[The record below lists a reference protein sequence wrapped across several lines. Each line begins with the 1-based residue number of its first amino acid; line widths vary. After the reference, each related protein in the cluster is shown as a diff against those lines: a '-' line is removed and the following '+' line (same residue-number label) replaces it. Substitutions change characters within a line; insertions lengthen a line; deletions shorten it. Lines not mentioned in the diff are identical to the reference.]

1 MVVALLGPAEHPA
14 VAFAVP
20 RTVGS
25 AVVRNRLRRQLRAA
39 ALDLER
45 DDLLPPAAYLI
56 IVRPPA
62 RGASM
67 TTLRG
72 HLLRAV
78 QQAIAAPT
86 AGPSTPATTVQQ
98 AR

>member
-1 MVVALLGPAEHPA
+1 VVVAVLGQSEHPA
-14 VAFAVP
+14 VAFALP

-39 ALDLER
+39 ARDLER
-45 DDLLPPAAYLI
+45 DDLLPSASYLI
-56 IVRPPA
+56 IVRPSA
-62 RGASM
+62 RGAKM

-78 QQAIAAPT
+78 QQT
-86 AGPSTPATTVQQ
+86 ALTEAQ

>member
-1 MVVALLGPAEHPA
+1 VVVGLLGESEQPA
-14 VAFAVP
+14 VAFALP
-20 RTVGS
+20 RTVGT

-39 ALDLER
+39 ARDLEQQE
-45 DDLLPPAAYLI
+45 LLPPATYLV

-62 RGASM
+62 RGAPM

-78 QQAIAAPT
+78 QHAT
-86 AGPSTPATTVQQ
+86 ASSATQQ